1 MARPSCVIGASVSVS
16 VLDKSAC
23 PNWGYLLASVETK
36 KWKTKQTKQNQDA
49 AARPSCV
56 IGASVWASV
65 LDKSAC
71 PNWAV
76 PTGIS

>member
-1 MARPSCVIGASVSVS
+1 MIE
-16 VLDKSAC
+16 L
-23 PNWGYLLASVETK
+23 
-36 KWKTKQTKQNQDA
+36 DA

-76 PTGIS
+76 PVVIVVVRIVVVRSNAV